1 MSHLKSALLLVHLVD
16 YSKQNI
22 VYNKSKKF
30 AGPIGQLVYLSVY
43 LANWRLCSNCTCSDV
58 TRNVN

>member
-30 AGPIGQLVYLSVY
+30 AGPIGQL
-43 LANWRLCSNCTCSDV
+43 ANWYTYRYT
-58 TRNVN
+58 